1 MLLSHSSAA
10 ACPVNDAAA
19 GGLAGTY
26 PESRPDSGSGDLLR
40 WEEGWPPVPA
50 GLRAAEPRA
59 VPVRDEGKEIM
70 AGAGRMQLA
79 GLPAT
84 ATA

>member
-1 MLLSHSSAA
+1 MSHSSAA

-19 GGLAGTY
+19 GGLAGTK

-40 WEEGWPPVPA
+40 WEGWPPVPA

>member
-19 GGLAGTY
+19 GGLAGAK
-26 PESRPDSGSGDLLR
+26 PESRPDSGSGDRLR
-40 WEEGWPPVPA
+40 WEEGWPEEPA
-50 GLRAAEPRA
+50 GLGAAEPRD

-70 AGAGRMQLA
+70 AGAGRMQMA